1 MSEPPHVSSWATP
14 PEFYLDENVAGKA
27 ARRYVADLGYK
38 VHSPASV
45 FGRAVLDEGLRD
57 DQWLPVV
64 GARGWA
70 VIGRD
75 QRIFEWGDELRA
87 YLDARLH
94 MFLLPGEVTRE
105 EIIELLEIN
114 LAGMCTLAVARR
126 PNVYWLTGRG
136 VEPYE
141 RRAARRSRRRN
152 RRRRSPPER

>member
-1 MSEPPHVSSWATP
+1 MSEPPHASSWATP

-27 ARRYVADLGYK
+27 ARRFVADLGYK

-45 FGRAVLDEGLRD
+45 FGRAALDEGLND

-75 QRIFEWGDELRA
+75 QRIFEWEDELRA
-87 YLDARLH
+87 YLDARVH

-105 EIIELLEIN
+105 QIIELLNIN
-114 LAGMCTLAVARR
+114 MAEMCTLALARK
-126 PNVYWLTGRG
+126 PNVYWLTRHG

-141 RRAARRSRRRN
+141 RRIKRRQRRRQ
-152 RRRRSPPER
+152 RRAGH